1 MFNRKKNRIAELEM
15 LLEAEKWSRELQ
27 EDSKSSY
34 MTAIHTAL
42 VKDVITVEQ
51 SKQIMDLQNKYFD
64 ILRNYKRGA

>member
-1 MFNRKKNRIAELEM
+1 M
-15 LLEAEKWSRELQ
+15 Q

>member
-34 MTAIHTAL
+34 MTAIHAAL